1 MDTSSIYSSN
11 YLKAASLIKPIV
23 VTIAGLEMHPMQQ
36 SGDEKP
42 VLLFKE
48 DVPPAILNKTN
59 FRYLQGE
66 LGTES
71 DNWIG
76 QKVRFS
82 VVQVD
87 YQGKRVPGLHV
98 TVIKTEK
105 SSPSGGRSAFAGAA
119 ASPPATS
126 TNKQPALAGAAASPS
141 SPPANERPPMD
152 DEIPF

>member
-1 MDTSSIYSSN
+1 MDTSSIYPSN
-11 YLKAASLIKPIV
+11 YLKAAILIEPIT
-23 VTIAGLEMHPMQQ
+23 VTIAGLEIHPMQQ

-42 VLLFKE
+42 VLLFEE

-98 TVIKTEK
+98 TVIKT
-105 SSPSGGRSAFAGAA
+105 SPNGGRSAFAGRA
-119 ASPPATS
+119 ASPPTLSA
-126 TNKQPALAGAAASPS
+126 NKQPALSANKQPALGESGITIIAAC
-141 SPPANERPPMD
+141 R
-152 DEIPF
+152 